1 MELEN
6 RYTEVEKQF
15 SAKYA
20 SRSQKPGVRE
30 LRKLMSTE
38 EALPAAVQFFT
49 EQPAQHTAPVVNAL
63 PDLRDAAKAIIAL
76 KNYRK
81 L

>member
-1 MELEN
+1 
-6 RYTEVEKQF
+6 
-15 SAKYA
+15 
-20 SRSQKPGVRE
+20 
-30 LRKLMSTE
+30 MSTE
-38 EALPAAVQFFT
+38 EGLPAAVQFFT
-49 EQPAQHTAPVVNAL
+49 EQPAQHAAPVVNAI